1 MTTTTDIPHPQSH
14 PSLTLLHF
22 YLFTY
27 LYLHFFYRITLG
39 NRKCIFS
46 FLGYL
51 PLHASFARM
60 NLFKQW
66 MDIVH
71 LKDSIS

>member
-39 NRKCIFS
+39 NRKCIF
-46 FLGYL
+46 FLGIPT
-51 PLHASFARM
+51 PLCFFCE
-60 NLFKQW
+60 NEFIQT
-66 MDIVH
+66 MDGYSTVKRQH
-71 LKDSIS
+71 